1 MSKNCNLNRIADPDS
16 SGTEFGC
23 CIHNTELQIVPYS
36 TGFILFFYNYFL
48 LIRELFC
55 SLGEIVTKIRIFRVR
70 SQFNFS
76 QNYFHRSSIFYF
88 NNGEVR
94 DIMWKLQLVFSPN
107 FAVCFVSMKFYD
119 TLQLDRN
126 TMSTGGVSVGFS
138 FSFNCEKP
146 SEDNF
151 FYRAIFVHYNY

>member
-1 MSKNCNLNRIADPDS
+1 MRIRIHPERNLVAVSITLNYRLCLTVLDLFYFFIIIFFWFANI
-16 SGTEFGC
+16 FV
-23 CIHNTELQIVPYS
+23 LQ
-36 TGFILFFYNYFL
+36 GK
-48 LIRELFC
+48 
-55 SLGEIVTKIRIFRVR
+55 IVTKIWKFRVR

-151 FYRAIFVHYNY
+151 FYRAIFVH